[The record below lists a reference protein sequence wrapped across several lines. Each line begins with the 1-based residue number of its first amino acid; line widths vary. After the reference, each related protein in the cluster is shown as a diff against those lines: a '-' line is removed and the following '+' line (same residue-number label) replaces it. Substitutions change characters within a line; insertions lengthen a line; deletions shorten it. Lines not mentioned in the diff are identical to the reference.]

1 MPGKRLKNI
10 RTDTEAG
17 NQEMLFAWSFY
28 QLQRYP
34 ELELL
39 YHIPNGDKRDAKTG
53 IALKRQGVKAGVPDL
68 HLPVARG
75 EYNSLYIELKVGKNK
90 TTKAQDKWIEKL
102 RQQGN
107 KVIICYTW
115 QQAAEEIIDYLD
127 SDNRPFI

>member
-1 MPGKRLKNI
+1 MTGRINSI

-17 NQEMLFAWSFY
+17 NQEMLFRWTEY
-28 QLQRYP
+28 QLHRYP

-39 YHIPNGDKRDAKTG
+39 YHVPNGGKRDAKTAT
-53 IALKRQGVKAGVPDL
+53 ALKRQGVKAGVPDL

-75 EYNSLYIELKVGKNK
+75 EYNSLYIEMKAGKNR

-107 KVIICYTW
+107 KVIICHTW
-115 QQAAEEIIDYLD
+115 QQAAEELVNYLN
-127 SDNRPFI
+127 SESRPFN

>member
-1 MPGKRLKNI
+1 MTGRINSI

-17 NQEMLFAWSFY
+17 NQEMLFRWTEY
-28 QLQRYP
+28 QLYRYP

-39 YHIPNGDKRDAKTG
+39 YHVPNGGKRDAKTAT
-53 IALKRQGVKAGVPDL
+53 ALKRQGVKAGVPDL

-75 EYNSLYIELKVGKNK
+75 EYNSLYIEMKAGKNR

-115 QQAAEEIIDYLD
+115 QQAAEELVNYLN
-127 SDNRPFI
+127 SESRPFN